1 MNPKRKRILALL
13 LLAVMLVTFV
23 SSVAA
28 ATDESAASTPEQE
41 AEVTDSAVEEP
52 VEATEPEVPSA
63 EPTETPSPEP
73 SEEVEPSEAPETDQP
88 EEAAPAEE
96 ASGDDDVPRSDD
108 GETLTR
114 AEELFGAEAPA
125 ITVRGPLQA
134 KAKAAGDPVSGS
146 MTKSTCVDF
155 AEYESPT
162 WYCNRYYTE
171 GTHIYGHYFYAST
184 IAYHTIDGVWAY
196 CIEPNTSSLANQPY
210 QSYRADSAS
219 STSYWMRELD
229 STQRKNIQMIL
240 AFGYPECD
248 YGYGQQ
254 AQYAATQTLIW
265 EVCCKLRYSD
275 IKSSDSYSLYYKV
288 KDALGSNYVNAYDAI
303 VNAISF
309 SDGTV
314 PSFAASTES
323 SAPTVKLTL
332 NTSTNCY
339 ETSVSDSKSVLSH
352 FTFTQSGVTF
362 TKSGSTLKISVPAS
376 SASSVKGKVAVG
388 TSDQKVLSSSN
399 PLVWENAYYQTVTT
413 AGGAD
418 DVMAYFKLD
427 WEDNGGIKL
436 VKKTTDSSIGV
447 SGWTFYFKPATG
459 DTITKTTGSDG
470 TISLSGL
477 TTGMKY
483 TVTEKAYDGYVQ
495 PAAQTVT
502 IEAGKTN
509 TITFTN
515 SPLKGNLTVN
525 KAVNYGTMAGFK
537 FHLKGTSTIGK
548 KVDLTAST
556 DSKGVAKFTDV
567 YVGTYTLSEDD
578 PGKVYIKM
586 ADQTVT
592 ITANET
598 TGAAYTATARADNV
612 WKHWS
617 ATITKVDSETGK
629 SGNEMDGAE
638 YTLYQNGKAVKVYTI
653 KNGKFTTDEY
663 PCTESDSVYTLK
675 ETKAPE
681 GYTLNSTTYK
691 LTTSYTHYTNK
702 VNTFNVTV
710 EDTAVKGKFQIEKW
724 AVNTVSKDKQPEK
737 GATFEVYLKSAGSY
751 AKADEKHRD
760 IITIGDDGKG
770 ISKDLP
776 YGVYCIHQKTGWAG
790 YEPDDT
796 VYEATISADGATVT
810 KDNSKKDMKFQND
823 IWTGVLTV
831 VKVDKDSRIPLLG
844 AEFELKGSDGSK
856 QNATTGTDGKVEFG
870 DLVYGVTYEW
880 QEIKAPH
887 GYVLDPNN
895 KGICSVEAK
904 DATIEVTAEDV
915 RRPGTIIVTK
925 QNTNGEPLSGAVFKL
940 EYDDGGIWKPV
951 SNRKGDPITKGGCTS
966 AGLVEG
972 LLTTGESGTVTFE
985 GLWADDEIQY
995 RLTEVK
1001 APDGYELLKE
1011 PVYEGTLPVAV
1022 ELSKATG
1029 DPDEVE
1035 GKTAYFYTLPV
1046 TIKDGKVF
1054 NLPQTGG
1061 SNFPM
1066 AKMALTIMAFGA
1078 AMAAL
1083 TLNPNLFWRK
1093 SRTHL

>member
-28 ATDESAASTPEQE
+28 ASDESAASTPEQE
-41 AEVTDSAVEEP
+41 AEVTDSTLEDP
-52 VEATEPEVPSA
+52 VESTEPEEPSA
-63 EPTETPSPEP
+63 EPSETPSPEP
-73 SEEVEPSEAPETDQP
+73 SEEAEPSEAPEVDQP
-88 EEAAPAEE
+88 EESPPIEE
-96 ASGDDDVPRSDD
+96 TSGDDDVPRSDD

-134 KAKAAGDPVSGS
+134 KANAGDPTSGS

-171 GTHIYGHYFYAST
+171 GTHVYGHYFYAST

-275 IKSSDSYSLYYKV
+275 IKSSDSYGLYYKV
-288 KDALGSNYVNAYDAI
+288 NAVLGGNYANAYDAI

-314 PSFAASTES
+314 PSFASSSES
-323 SAPTVKLTL
+323 SAPTVKLSL

-339 ETSVSDSKSVLSH
+339 EASVSDSKSVLSH
-352 FTFTQSGVTF
+352 FTFTQSGVIF

-376 SASSVKGKVAVG
+376 LASSVKGKVITG

-447 SGWTFYFKPATG
+447 SGWTFNFKPTTG

-470 TISLSGL
+470 TISLTGL
-477 TTGMKY
+477 TAGMKY

-525 KAVNYGTMAGFK
+525 KAVNYGTMAGFV

-548 KVDLTAST
+548 TVDLTATT

-567 YVGTYTLSEDD
+567 YVGTYTLSEED
-578 PGKVYIKM
+578 PGAAYIKM
-586 ADQTVT
+586 ADQAVT

-598 TGAAYTATARADNV
+598 TGAAYTATVRADNV
-612 WKHWS
+612 WKYWS

-737 GATFEVYLKSAGSY
+737 GATFDVYLKSAGSY

-770 ISKDLP
+770 ITKDLP

-790 YEPDDT
+790 YEPDET

-810 KDNSKKDMKFQND
+810 NDNDKKDMKFQND
-823 IWTGVLTV
+823 IWTGTLTI
-831 VKVDKDSRIPLLG
+831 VKVDKDSRTPLAG
-844 AEFELKGSDGSK
+844 AEFQLKGSDDYK
-856 QNATTGTDGKVEFG
+856 ATAATGTDGKVEFK

-880 QEIKAPH
+880 QETKAPH
-887 GYVLDPNN
+887 GYVLDAGN
-895 KGICSVEAK
+895 KGIWSVEAK

-925 QNTNGEPLSGAVFKL
+925 QDSNGEPLSGAVFKL
-940 EYDDGGIWKPV
+940 EYNDGGTWKPV

-966 AGLVEG
+966 NGLIEG
-972 LLTTGESGTVTFE
+972 LLTTGDFGSVTYE
-985 GLWADDEIQY
+985 GLWADGEIQY

-1022 ELSKATG
+1022 ELQKATG
-1029 DPDEVE
+1029 DPDEVD
-1035 GKTAYFYTLPV
+1035 GNTAYFYTLPLTV
-1046 TIKDGKVF
+1046 KDGKVF
-1054 NLPQTGG
+1054 NLPHTGG
-1061 SNFPM
+1061 PGST
-1066 AKMALTIMAFGA
+1066 AKMALTIIAFG
-1078 AMAAL
+1078 MGLIAL
-1083 TLNPNLFWRK
+1083 TMNPNLFRRK
-1093 SRTHL
+1093 SWAHH